1 MSLSSDERE
10 DEEAEDRLV
19 FGEDCGPA
27 SVPVVDDSP
36 PPPVVPIRGMVTVAL
51 CDAHFLESLSG
62 RGPMVKPSLEQAYK
76 ERRVSEFSDEEV
88 VLFGSHTFTQ

>member
-88 VLFGSHTFTQ
+88 VLFDSHTFTQ